1 MMEEIKSIDIVTE
14 DGSISTAK
22 VVMFL
27 EDEESKKQ
35 YVLYTFENDD
45 SLESK
50 KIYASIFS
58 GDDNNYELLPIEN
71 EEEWNSIN
79 EKIND
84 LAAEEEWK
92 SVNDEIDKLTGE
104 GE

>member
-1 MMEEIKSIDIVTE
+1 MLLGNDLS
-14 DGSISTAK
+14 
-22 VVMFL
+22 FL

-71 EEEWNSIN
+71 EY
-79 EKIND
+79 
-84 LAAEEEWK
+84 
-92 SVNDEIDKLTGE
+92 
-104 GE
+104 